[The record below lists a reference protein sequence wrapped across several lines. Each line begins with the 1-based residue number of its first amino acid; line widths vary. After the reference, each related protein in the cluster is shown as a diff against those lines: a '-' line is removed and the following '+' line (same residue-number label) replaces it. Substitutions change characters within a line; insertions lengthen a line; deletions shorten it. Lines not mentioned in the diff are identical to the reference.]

1 MKKVIERS
9 RELIRSEELKSR
21 HRVRE
26 EDFSRVRC
34 LTFPLLL
41 TVILRKSV
49 KSLQL
54 VLNELTQEFKAI
66 DLTKR
71 SKNGCYL
78 RTQIQTTKFYQKCDD
93 EKLFQLKQHRF
104 SFPCA
109 RGCKRR
115 TPKIDNF

>member
-54 VLNELTQEFKAI
+54 VLNELKVAGESQCLEQSAESAETHGIHRTESES
-66 DLTKR
+66 DSR
-71 SKNGCYL
+71 SVL
-78 RTQIQTTKFYQKCDD
+78 
-93 EKLFQLKQHRF
+93 
-104 SFPCA
+104 
-109 RGCKRR
+109 
-115 TPKIDNF
+115 